1 MAVEQPCDVHP
12 CCGSVYN
19 IPKGLKRDLD
29 QTDIF
34 FIGGWLGGQVTI
46 RERIQK
52 INA

>member
-1 MAVEQPCDVHP
+1 MCIHVV
-12 CCGSVYN
+12 GVY
-19 IPKGLKRDLD
+19 IILPKGLKRDLD

-52 INA
+52 RNA